1 MSATYELKVE
11 IDGQLLPLNRL
22 FWVRY
27 NSVGCATGSCLGE
40 CATTPDQAHK
50 EFTSRQR
57 DREREL
63 RQGYR
68 HELVT
73 KEQWD
78 ATVRPC
84 FIGECSHPKPKAGVR

>member
-1 MSATYELKVE
+1 MKLLVE
-11 IDGQLLPLNRL
+11 IEGQTHPLNRV

-27 NSVGCATGSCLGE
+27 APSGCAVGSLMGE
-40 CATTPDQAHK
+40 HAASPEQAHK

-73 KEQWD
+73 KEQWQT
-78 ATVRPC
+78 TVRPC
-84 FIGECSHPKPKAGVR
+84 FTGNCEHAAAA